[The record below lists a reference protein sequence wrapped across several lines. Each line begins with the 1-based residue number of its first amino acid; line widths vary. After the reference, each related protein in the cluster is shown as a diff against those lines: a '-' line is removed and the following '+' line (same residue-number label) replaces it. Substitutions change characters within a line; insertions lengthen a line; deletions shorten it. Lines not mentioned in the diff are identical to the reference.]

1 MEDGICKPERER
13 ERKTA
18 RERGE
23 KGTRREQSQG
33 QSLQK
38 DVNVEER
45 EVGRQKERE
54 GWRRARG

>member
-1 MEDGICKPERER
+1 MEEGICKPERMR
-13 ERKTA
+13 E

-23 KGTRREQSQG
+23 KETRRQRSQG

-45 EVGRQKERE
+45 EVGGQKERE
-54 GWRRARG
+54 SWQRARG